1 MIWKNFF
8 KLKALHL
15 PKREKLQFFK
25 FLLISKIKSQK
36 KEQIQNFL
44 SSLFPTIWAPLAAG
58 RDSGGCRG
66 TEPTT
71 VYKSG

>member
-36 KEQIQNFL
+36 KEQIQNF
-44 SSLFPTIWAPLAAG
+44 S
-58 RDSGGCRG
+58 
-66 TEPTT
+66 
-71 VYKSG
+71 